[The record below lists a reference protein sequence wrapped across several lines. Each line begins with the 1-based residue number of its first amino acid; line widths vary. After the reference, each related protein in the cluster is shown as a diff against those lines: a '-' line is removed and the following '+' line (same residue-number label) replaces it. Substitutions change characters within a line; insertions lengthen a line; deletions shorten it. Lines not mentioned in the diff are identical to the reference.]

1 MPAQER
7 QMARGRDAAERPF
20 LPAGE
25 VSAAF
30 DCLRIALAVFD
41 RSDRL
46 IYANEHFR
54 YLYRSFDA
62 VAELIGMTFEE
73 IMRLIVANGEI
84 AGETAAT
91 DPAAWVAERL
101 QEHRSHPFHAFD
113 QRLSDGR
120 YLQIKERPT
129 RDGGSVLVWIDV
141 TDMMRQRI
149 RLEDA
154 MRSASEGFALWN
166 QADRL
171 VGCTER
177 FARLFGDEEQ
187 KLRPGVVYA
196 RMIRAAVESGRLVP
210 PGDPAAWVAD
220 RLASRRL
227 TMSRTEIHA
236 RDGRWFQLA
245 ECRTRDGGMAS
256 VLSDITVLKE
266 SELELR
272 RRGKSL
278 ERTVHELEMVQVKTE
293 EQAAMLAA
301 MAEELDGARR
311 DAERANAYKTAFLRS
326 ITHEL
331 RTPLNAIIGFSE
343 FLQSEALGKLGSPKY
358 AEYVEI
364 IRASGMHLL
373 SLINQLLDLS
383 RIEAG
388 RLELKRDIHDLGD
401 ILRYCVAMVR
411 ESAARGGLKLAIHIP
426 EEPVAVD
433 VDLLA
438 TRQVVLNLLSNAI
451 KFTEPGGTVALHT
464 AIDGAMV
471 KVAVADTGVGIA
483 DEDLPRLMQPFTQA
497 GDVMTRRAQGSGLG
511 LAIAR
516 ALTEL
521 HGGRIALESRLGV
534 GTTVS
539 ATLPL
544 APDPVEQAVA

>member
-1 MPAQER
+1 MSAQGR
-7 QMARGRDAAERPF
+7 QKANDQKPNDRPF
-20 LPAGE
+20 FPAGE

-30 DCLRIALAVFD
+30 DCLRIALGVFD
-41 RSDRL
+41 RDDRL

-54 YLYRSFDA
+54 YLYRSFDT
-62 VAELIGMTFEE
+62 VDDLIGMTFEQV
-73 IMRLIVANGEI
+73 MRLIVVNGDI
-84 AGETAAT
+84 AGETAAR
-91 DPAAWVAERL
+91 DPEAWIAERM
-101 QEHRSHPFHAFD
+101 QEHRSRPFHAFD

-129 RDGGSVLVWIDV
+129 QGGGSVLAWIDV

-171 VGCTER
+171 VDCTER
-177 FARLFGDEEQ
+177 FARLFGDDERRL
-187 KLRPGVVYA
+187 KSGVVYD
-196 RMIRAAVESGRLVP
+196 RMIRGAIDAGRLVP
-210 PGDPAAWVAD
+210 PGDATAWIAE
-220 RLASRRL
+220 RLAGRRR
-227 TMSRTEIHA
+227 TASRTEFHS

-245 ECRTRDGGMAS
+245 ECRTREGGVAS
-256 VLSDITVLKE
+256 VLTDITALKE
-266 SELELR
+266 HEIELTL
-272 RRGKSL
+272 RGKTL

-293 EQAAMLAA
+293 EQASALAA

-311 DAERANAYKTAFLRS
+311 EAERANAYKTGFLRS

-343 FLQSEALGKLGSPKY
+343 FLQTEALGRLGNPKY
-358 AEYVEI
+358 VEYVEI
-364 IRASGMHLL
+364 IRTSGMHLL

-388 RLELKRDIHDLGD
+388 RLELKRDVHDLID
-401 ILRYCVAMVR
+401 VVRYCIAMVR
-411 ESAARGGLKLAIHIP
+411 ESAARGEVKLELDIP
-426 EEPVAVD
+426 DEPIAAD

-438 TRQVVLNLLSNAI
+438 TRQVLLNLLSNAI
-451 KFTEPGGTVALHT
+451 KYTRPGGNVR
-464 AIDGAMV
+464 IDTSIEGGMV
-471 KVAVADTGVGIA
+471 RITVADTGVGIA
-483 DEDLPRLMQPFTQA
+483 EDDLPRLMQPFMQA
-497 GDVMTRRAQGSGLG
+497 GDIMTRRAQGSGLG
-511 LAIAR
+511 LSIAR

-521 HGGRIALESRLGV
+521 HGGCIELTSAVGV

-539 ATLPL
+539 VTLPL
-544 APDPVEQAVA
+544 AAEPVDQVVA